1 MQDTEEKEGEIMSD
15 TDENRMSQDRIEH
28 LKLVELVHTRLVG
41 NSSQMKTWT
50 VSIVTAAFIFLGL
63 SDDLHWIIPAGGG
76 IAVIAFCIMDIRY
89 LYLQKG
95 FIRLFRATADGE
107 TERPFEMNY
116 KRHMSIDK
124 KALFL
129 FFTWSIAPFYVILL
143 LVMLALASATYC
155 EIFGDS
161 ILTPERCT
169 WPFG

>member
-1 MQDTEEKEGEIMSD
+1 MSE
-15 TDENRMSQDRIEH
+15 TDENEMSQDRIEH

-41 NSSQMKTWT
+41 SSSQMKTWA
-50 VSIVTAAFIFLGL
+50 VSLVTAAFIFLGL
-63 SDDLHWIIPAGGG
+63 SEDPHWIIPAGGG

-89 LYLQKG
+89 LYLQRG
-95 FIRLFRATADGE
+95 FIRLFRATADRK

-116 KRHMSIDK
+116 KRHMGMDK
-124 KALFL
+124 KTLSL
-129 FFTWSIAPFYVILL
+129 FFTWSIAPFYSILL

>member
-1 MQDTEEKEGEIMSD
+1 
-15 TDENRMSQDRIEH
+15 MSQDRIEH

-63 SDDLHWIIPAGGG
+63 SDDPHWIIPAGAG

-95 FIRLFRATADGE
+95 FISLFRATADGK
-107 TERPFEMNY
+107 TKRPFEMNY
-116 KRHMSIDK
+116 RRHMSMNK
-124 KALFL
+124 KALSL

-161 ILTPERCT
+161 ILTPERCF
-169 WPFG
+169 WPSG